1 MRRITCIFIFFVIC
15 SFMMTEC
22 RYHEKSKQ
30 TNDTLLCSAFIEDSF
45 QQFGDYAYEYYL
57 SDGKAESQARWVVGI
72 SDHTVRSVLFEH
84 MYLRMIID
92 ESEKYDTLALSSK
105 PILYENNFFEITKE
119 QEWNTTKDVFAQLS
133 AKYKMDR
140 IESIMISDQPVDLVP
155 FLPQG
160 KSRFMNVKDLD
171 TCIIRS
177 KVVKDWNELLNEYHC
192 PPIVNIGIM
201 SESKLMPPKDYPFS
215 NIVESI
221 KFETSVVNATRG
233 AEGKGRQ

>member
-1 MRRITCIFIFFVIC
+1 MRRITFVFIFFVIC
-15 SFMMTEC
+15 SFVMSGC
-22 RYHEKSKQ
+22 RYHEKSKPA
-30 TNDTLLCSAFIEDSF
+30 NDTLLCSAFIEDSF
-45 QQFGDYAYEYYL
+45 QQFGDYTYEYYL

-72 SDHTVRSVLFEH
+72 SGNTVKNVILWH
-84 MYLRMIID
+84 MYRRMIID

-119 QEWNTTKDVFAQLS
+119 QEWKTTKDVFAQLS

-171 TCIIRS
+171 TCIMRN
-177 KVVKDWNELLNEYHC
+177 KVVEDWNKLLNEYHC

-221 KFETSVVNATRG
+221 KFETSVVN
-233 AEGKGRQ
+233 KHKLK